1 MLSAAKPPY
10 RTHLTIF
17 ARRHGNQFLTIADDL
32 RQKKDTPL
40 LGVATMTFYESE
52 RLTNFK
58 NSYKKFKHM
67 NIRHVEQCQLVVLD
81 SLIHKSEKF
90 VVRDTISLAPLE
102 KL

>member
-40 LGVATMTFYESE
+40 LGVAMMTFHESSA
-52 RLTNFK
+52 LTDFK
-58 NSYKKFKHM
+58 DSYKKFKHL
-67 NIRHVEQCQLVVLD
+67 NIKHVEQC
-81 SLIHKSEKF
+81 
-90 VVRDTISLAPLE
+90 
-102 KL
+102 